1 MVGAWVQVQRNPCGS
16 LAASARRLYRYAA
29 LPDGSGMPASRRSRS
44 AKRDW
49 RGWASWAGLAL
60 ILAAL
65 CGAWF
70 LLPLREWMDGLQ
82 HWLQGLGAWGVVILV
97 LILFFTTFLP
107 APDWPLPIAAG
118 YVYGVWALP
127 LVYVSIVF
135 ASMVAFLGARHLGG
149 DRIRAFL
156 DRRPQYRAF
165 DKAVGEEGW
174 KVVALVRLSPI
185 MPFNL
190 QNYAFAVTA
199 VPFWPYLGG
208 TLTGIIPGT
217 ALYVYFGIFGK
228 GLGNG
233 ANPLEWGL
241 FGGGIVATIVLGVL
255 VTRKTKAKFS
265 KAKKR
270 R

>member
-1 MVGAWVQVQRNPCGS
+1 
-16 LAASARRLYRYAA
+16 
-29 LPDGSGMPASRRSRS
+29 MPASRRRSRS

-49 RGWASWAGLAL
+49 REWAHWAGFGLV
-60 ILAAL
+60 IAAL
-65 CGAWF
+65 CGGWF

-82 HWLQGLGAWGVVILV
+82 HWLQGLGAWGVVTLV
-97 LILFFTTFLP
+97 LILFFITFLP

-118 YVYGVWALP
+118 YVYGAWAFP
-127 LVYVSIVF
+127 LVYGSIVL
-135 ASMVAFLGARHLGG
+135 ASAFAFLGARHLFR
-149 DRIRAFL
+149 DRIKRLL
-156 DRRPQYRAF
+156 DRRAKYHAF

-208 TLTGIIPGT
+208 TLVGLIPGT

-228 GLGNG
+228 GLGKG
-233 ANPLEWGL
+233 GSPLEWVL
-241 FGGGIVATIVLGVL
+241 FGVGIVATIGLGVL
-255 VTRKTKAKFS
+255 VTVKTKAKFS
-265 KAKKR
+265 KAKKSR
-270 R
+270 

>member
-1 MVGAWVQVQRNPCGS
+1 
-16 LAASARRLYRYAA
+16 
-29 LPDGSGMPASRRSRS
+29 MPASRRSRS
-44 AKRDW
+44 AKRDCREW
-49 RGWASWAGLAL
+49 IHLAGFGVVIAG
-60 ILAAL
+60 L
-65 CGAWF
+65 CGAWL

-82 HWLQGLGAWGVVILV
+82 SWLQGLGAWGVVIMV
-97 LILFFTTFLP
+97 LILVFTTFLP

-135 ASMVAFLGARHLGG
+135 ASTVAFLAARHLFGG
-149 DRIRAFL
+149 RIRAFL
-156 DRRPQYRAF
+156 DRRPKYRAF
-165 DKAVGEEGW
+165 DKVVGEEGW
-174 KVVALVRLSPI
+174 TVVALVRLSPV

-199 VPFWPYLGG
+199 VPFWPYFLGTAAG
-208 TLTGIIPGT
+208 LVPGT

-233 ANPLEWGL
+233 DSPLEWAL
-241 FGGGIVATIVLGVL
+241 FGVGIVATIGLGVL
-255 VTRKTKAKFS
+255 VTVKTKAKFS
-265 KAKKR
+265 AARKR